1 MNTQHVRTDN
11 AEPGP
16 GQHYRT
22 DVGELRKP
30 HRTDEGFVMLE
41 GVAALPGVYPY
52 RHTDGTIVR
61 ELIDAEELSRA
72 DSLATLG
79 RKPVTRQHPREGLVT
94 PKTAAADMA
103 GVVGDSVVVGAGGYV
118 QITVTLHRADAIA
131 DIDRGVRQLSCGY
144 LCEIDPTPGVW
155 RDGAGV
161 EHPYDQRQIN
171 RRYNHVALLDRG
183 RHGPA
188 ASLRVDGAVT
198 VAEQSTGESPDKTA
212 AGAATKATEPDMKFK
227 IRIDG
232 ETYEIEAANAEEAL
246 RVQARLQAQA
256 DAEKERDTLK
266 GRVDS
271 LEAELAKLK
280 DEAKVRQDAAPSADV
295 IRQRLGLVL
304 LAEKHGVKREDAIDL
319 DAGELRKRIV
329 AKAYPGLKLDGAT
342 DGYLDG
348 ILATIEAQSTSAPA
362 RTAGQSVAPGQP
374 AQRADEADSPL
385 QLAVK
390 KRDEALT
397 NAWRPQRSA

>member
-1 MNTQHVRTDN
+1 MKTHLRTDT
-11 AEPGP
+11 ADAAAP
-16 GQHYRT
+16 QRHYRT
-22 DVGELRKP
+22 DLGELRKP

-52 RHTDGTIVR
+52 RHTDGTIIR

-79 RKPVTRQHPREGLVT
+79 RKPVTRQHPRGGLVT
-94 PKTAAADMA
+94 PTTAAADMA

-198 VAEQSTGESPDKTA
+198 VAEQSTGESPEKTA
-212 AGAATKATEPDMKFK
+212 AGAATKATEPDMKIK